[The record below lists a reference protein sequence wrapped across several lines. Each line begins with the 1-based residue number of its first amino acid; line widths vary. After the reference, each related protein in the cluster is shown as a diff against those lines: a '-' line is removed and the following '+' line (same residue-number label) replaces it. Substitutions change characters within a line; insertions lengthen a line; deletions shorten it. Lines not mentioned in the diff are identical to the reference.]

1 MATLM
6 SGSEHGYPDYAGGG
20 DAAPEETAAAYR
32 TCSYPA
38 DDLQYGDCYGEYRG
52 PEGGQ
57 WDGGYPVDQQL
68 PHSSSL
74 KQEDRIE
81 TSGDS
86 AFSSMASG
94 RVSSSSDVSE
104 RKSDAGMQCV

>member
-6 SGSEHGYPDYAGGG
+6 SGSENGYPDYAGGG
-20 DAAPEETAAAYR
+20 DVSPEQATYR
-32 TCSYPA
+32 PCPYPA
-38 DDLQYGDCYGEYRG
+38 DEVQYPECYGEYRAAD
-52 PEGGQ
+52 PGQ
-57 WDGGYPVDQQL
+57 WDSYPVEQH
-68 PHSSSL
+68 PASL
-74 KQEDRIE
+74 KQEERME

-104 RKSDAGMQCV
+104 RLK

>member
-6 SGSEHGYPDYAGGG
+6 SGSENGYPEYAGGG
-20 DAAPEETAAAYR
+20 DVPPEEAVTYR
-32 TCSYPA
+32 PCHSYAA
-38 DDLQYGDCYGEYRG
+38 DDGQYAECYGEYRQA
-52 PEGGQ
+52 GQ
-57 WDGGYPVDQQL
+57 WDGYPVEQI
-68 PHSSSL
+68 PL
-74 KQEDRIE
+74 KQEDRHE

-104 RKSDAGMQCV
+104 CLK